1 MVFSAEPIQTVLVSC
16 RGSAELMG
24 KRVTKDNLIA
34 IDWQMPI
41 SIGQRLFAIAVA
53 KTRFSYELIMDSKCF
68 VVNFMPYSQKDKVLF
83 CGTHTGRSTD
93 KFRQTGLA
101 KEEAESV
108 DCPKVKEA
116 CAQLECELIHS
127 FDAGDHT
134 IFVGKILKEVHKAE
148 SQRLFHTVDEQFIG
162 V

>member
-24 KRVTKDNLIA
+24 RRVTKDNLIA
-34 IDWQMPI
+34 VDWHMPI
-41 SIGQRLFAIAVA
+41 SIDQRLFSIAVA
-53 KTRFSYELIMDSKCF
+53 KTRFSFELITSSGCF
-68 VVNFMPYSQKDKVLF
+68 VVNFMPFSFQKEVLF
-83 CGTHTGRSTD
+83 CGTHSGRSVD
-93 KFRQTGLA
+93 KFRETGLA

-116 CAQLECELIHS
+116 CAQLECELVHS

-134 IFVGKILKEVHKAE
+134 IFVGKILKEVHKE
-148 SQRLFHTVDEQFIG
+148 DSQRLFHTEDEQFIG